1 MSQQQPPSTAPPVSR
16 SQGQEADLLRRSRAA
31 SELSF
36 LAASTSLFLDAVA
49 KRGNGQGM
57 QRLAA
62 NGQHFAPRVPRTCSR
77 TRISGMLIFHLDN
90 WCHCEF
96 GSKRATTAPNYEHS
110 SVPLPALLDRALH
123 GQADPVEL
131 TSAALRLGTRLRNAC
146 GEQSILMVSPLG

>member
-62 NGQHFAPRVPRTCSR
+62 NGQHFTSRVKEMFEDENIRDADLPFRQLVPLRVWKQASNDSPELRALASR
-77 TRISGMLIFHLDN
+77 
-90 WCHCEF
+90 
-96 GSKRATTAPNYEHS
+96 
-110 SVPLPALLDRALH
+110 LPALLDRALH
-123 GQADPVEL
+123 GQADPAEL
-131 TSAALRLGTRLRNAC
+131 TSAARVLDDAAERFR
-146 GEQSILMVSPLG
+146 EQSILMVSPLG